1 MGKKFITAFCPGY
14 FAEEETFAGVSKT
27 NTPSSPVHPEAIR
40 KGLSENGYVCCSWSL
55 WAWTSFKYVKGS
67 GKIPHYSYY
76 LDPVDAWLD
85 VLEHV
90 SDRSLYVDEK
100 RANANKDAE
109 AYVATAKGKKKK

>member
-1 MGKKFITAFCPGY
+1 MA
-14 FAEEETFAGVSKT
+14 
-27 NTPSSPVHPEAIR
+27 PVHPEAIR
-40 KGLSENGYVCCSWSL
+40 KEHSENGYICCTWSL

-90 SDRSLYVDEK
+90 SYRSLYADDK
-100 RANANKDAE
+100 RANAKKDAK
-109 AYVATAKGKKKK
+109 AYVSTVGAKKKK